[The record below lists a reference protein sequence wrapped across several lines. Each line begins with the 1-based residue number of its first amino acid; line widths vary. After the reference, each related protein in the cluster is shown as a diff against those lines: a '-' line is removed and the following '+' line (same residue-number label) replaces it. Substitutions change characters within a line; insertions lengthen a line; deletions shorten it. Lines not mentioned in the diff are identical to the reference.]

1 MKKIIA
7 ILKDTGRGQQI
18 FILCNDLKTIDIKEK
33 HQKKPYFF
41 GSLEYFKKYIKN
53 KIDTKNILFY
63 NTEVLK

>member
-33 HQKKPYFF
+33 HQKTYFF

-53 KIDTKNILFY
+53 KIDIKNILFY
-63 NTEVLK
+63 NMEVLK